1 MKSLRP
7 KKLSFDEMWK
17 LYKTLEAGL
26 PDKEEEYLITEV
38 YRMLGKLTDINF
50 KSALRLMYGDN
61 FHHNLAPSEFA
72 VLFVRGIKENNVFHL
87 ASIIKSMRS

>member
-17 LYKTLEAGL
+17 LYKTLEAGF
-26 PDKEEEYLITEV
+26 PETEEEYLITEV
-38 YRMLGKLTDINF
+38 YRMLGKLTDTSF

-61 FHHNLAPSEFA
+61 FHINLAPSEFA
-72 VLFVRGIKENNVFHL
+72 VLFVRGVKENNVFHF
-87 ASIIKSMRS
+87 ASILKSVRS